1 MHRTSSFIAA
11 LSMLAATA
19 SGQQAARNS
28 CNDPNHRQ
36 FDFWVGDWEV
46 TDSAGATV
54 YGSNRITREEDGC
67 LIHEHWVGSRGGT
80 GQSLNFLN
88 PATQR
93 WEQVWVGSDG
103 LVLQVTGKLEGTSM
117 VLVGEG
123 LGQGGNQLKQRA
135 SWTPQAD
142 GRVRQYWQ
150 QSADGGA
157 TWTVAFDGWYRRKKG

>member
-1 MHRTSSFIAA
+1 MPRTSCLIAV
-11 LSMLAATA
+11 LSMVATAA
-19 SGQQAARNS
+19 SGQQATRNA
-28 CNDPNHRQ
+28 CADADHRQ

-46 TDSAGATV
+46 TDSAGKVV
-54 YGSNRITREEDGC
+54 YGSNSVTREEDGC

-80 GQSLNFLN
+80 GQSLNFLD
-88 PATQR
+88 PATGK

-103 LVLQVTGKLEGTSM
+103 LVLQVLGGIEGTSM
-117 VLVGEG
+117 VLVGDG
-123 LGQGGNQLKQRA
+123 LGQGGKQLKQRA